1 MTQETQFKLQAYL
14 DGELSTT
21 ERGEVEFLLQR
32 DEHARNLLAELSQTA
47 RVLTAHEPNLKVPES
62 REFYWSKIQREISR
76 ETAATPVPSVS
87 FGTWLRRLLVPAG
100 AVAGLAIAVMLSL
113 PRESAATN
121 FFTASGDAVA
131 LTYENYNTGTTLV
144 WLDFSEASD
153 SPGFGLNDIIAP

>member
-14 DGELSTT
+14 DGELSTA
-21 ERGEVEFLLQR
+21 ERAEVETLLRQ
-32 DEHARNLLAELSQTA
+32 DEPARNLLTELSQTA
-47 RVLTAHEPNLKVPES
+47 QVVGANEPEIKLPES
-62 REFYWSKIQREISR
+62 REFYWSKIQREINRGPAPAS
-76 ETAATPVPSVS
+76 APAVS

-144 WLDFSEASD
+144 WLDFADETA
-153 SPGFGLNDIIAP
+153 SPGFGFNDTIAP

>member
-14 DGELSTT
+14 DGELSTAECAEMET
-21 ERGEVEFLLQR
+21 LLRQ
-32 DEHARNLLAELSQTA
+32 DELARNLMTELSQTT

-62 REFYWSKIQREISR
+62 REFYWSKIQREINLGP
-76 ETAATPVPSVS
+76 APALAPAVS
-87 FGTWLRRLLVPAG
+87 IGTWLRRLLVPAG
-100 AVAGLAIAVMLSL
+100 AVAGLAIAVTLSL

-144 WLDFSEASD
+144 WLDFADETA
-153 SPGFGLNDIIAP
+153 SPGFGFNDIIAP

>member
-14 DGELSTT
+14 DGELSTA
-21 ERGEVEFLLQR
+21 ERGEVESLLRR
-32 DEHARNLLAELSQTA
+32 DEQARHLLTELSQTT
-47 RVLTAHEPNLKVPES
+47 RVLAAHEPNLKVPES

-76 ETAATPVPSVS
+76 ESAAPVPTVS

-100 AVAGLAIAVMLSL
+100 AVAGVAIAVMLSL

-121 FFTASGDAVA
+121 LFTASGDAVA

>member
-14 DGELSTT
+14 DGELSIT
-21 ERGEVEFLLQR
+21 ERAEVETLLRQ
-32 DEHARNLLAELSQTA
+32 DEFARNLLTELSQTA
-47 RVLTAHEPNLKVPES
+47 RVLGACAPEIKVPEA
-62 REFYWSKIQREISR
+62 REFYWSKIQREIDLGP
-76 ETAATPVPSVS
+76 TPASAPAVS

-131 LTYENYNTGTTLV
+131 FTYENYNTGTTLV
-144 WLDFSEASD
+144 WLDFADETD

>member
-14 DGELSTT
+14 DGELSTA
-21 ERGEVEFLLQR
+21 ERAEVESLLRQ
-32 DEHARNLLAELSQTA
+32 DEHARNLLTELSQTA
-47 RVLTAHEPNLKVPES
+47 RVLGAYEPEIKLPES

-76 ETAATPVPSVS
+76 GAVAASTPAVS
-87 FGTWLRRLLVPAG
+87 FGTLLRRLLVPAG

-131 LTYENYNTGTTLV
+131 FTYENYNTGTTLV